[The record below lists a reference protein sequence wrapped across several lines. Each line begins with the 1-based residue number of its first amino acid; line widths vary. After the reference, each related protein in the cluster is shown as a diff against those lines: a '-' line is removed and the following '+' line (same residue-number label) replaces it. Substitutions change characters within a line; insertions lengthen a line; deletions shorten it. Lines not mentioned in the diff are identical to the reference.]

1 MADLQTAGKTATEE
15 KDSIS
20 AIRDLL
26 ENARATG
33 RTKLAEYEAKQV
45 LSLAGL
51 GTPRESLAASEDQ
64 AVACAERI
72 GFPVA
77 LKVSSPDI
85 LHKSDSGGVK
95 LNLNDAASVR
105 NAYRDITAAVQ
116 NAHPNAR
123 IDGVLVQEMIG
134 AGVETILG
142 VANRPPFGPVVA
154 FGLGGVFVEVLKD
167 ITFRLAP
174 VDEAVAAEMLAD
186 IQGARMLDGYRGLP
200 VANKPAL
207 CKAITLLSTLAVEL
221 SREIEELDI
230 NPLVVRA
237 DCAIAVD
244 ALITLKAVADQR
256 QIPQPE
262 KRGDM
267 RAVLEPRSIAVI
279 GASTD
284 PSKTGHVL
292 FKNIVTNGFPGKV
305 YPINPNASEVLG
317 IKAYPSVLAVPDEI
331 DLVFFLLPGKFI
343 PTLFEDCEK
352 KGVKAAC
359 IISAGFAE
367 VGEEGAKRQKVLA
380 DLIQSTGVRCLGPN
394 GIGFINKDQKLIASF
409 ILFDS
414 WEDGSIALA
423 GQSGIFAGAVAD
435 QLMKRTVQR
444 IGIGKSVIFGNKIDL
459 DESDFLEWAS
469 KDKNTR
475 IVVLHLEGMNDP
487 RRFLS
492 LANRVKRDKPIIV
505 LKPGRTSAGAKASAS
520 HTGSLAVD
528 DTLVDHAF
536 RQYGVTRAY
545 DLEECVEFMKAF
557 QYQPLPK
564 GNRIGVVT
572 FSGANGVM
580 VSDELSQ
587 GGFVLADFEPASC
600 ERIKKFL
607 PEWQPV
613 TNPLDLWAA
622 LGAGNRLTHEEGLL
636 SVVNDNN
643 VDAVVVILLGLAN
656 ADFEGIREVF
666 ANAMQQQPEKPI
678 YVVILGGEVKQ
689 RWTKELDG
697 LHVPIFETT
706 SIAVKALT
714 AARRYA
720 IDRVIVRPDPLLPP
734 DNKRVTEH
742 PAGRS

>member
-1 MADLQTAGKTATEE
+1 MTELLTAGNTPTLGKESVSAVRSLFE
-15 KDSIS
+15 KV
-20 AIRDLL
+20 
-26 ENARATG
+26 RATG
-33 RTKLAEYEAKQV
+33 RTTLAEYEAKQV

-51 GTPRESLAASEDQ
+51 GTTRESLAAHEDQ

-72 GFPVA
+72 GFPVV

-85 LHKSDSGGVK
+85 LHKSDAGGVK
-95 LNLNDAASVR
+95 LNLADAASVR
-105 NAYRDITAAVQ
+105 RAYRDIMTAAK
-116 NAHPNAR
+116 NAGPKAR

-167 ITFRLAP
+167 VTFRLAP
-174 VDEAVAAEMLAD
+174 VDEAVASEMLTD

-200 VANKPAL
+200 AANKPIL
-207 CKAITLLSTLAVEL
+207 CRAIALLSQLAVEL
-221 SREIEELDI
+221 STEIAELDI
-230 NPLVVRA
+230 NPLVVSA
-237 DCAIAVD
+237 DSAIAVD
-244 ALITLKAVADQR
+244 ALITLKAVADQPPP
-256 QIPQPE
+256 QQPE

-267 RAVLEPRSIAVI
+267 TTVLEPRSIAVI

-317 IKAYPSVLAVPDEI
+317 VKAYPNVLAVPDEI
-331 DLVFFLLPGKFI
+331 DLVFFLLPGKFVS
-343 PTLFEDCEK
+343 TLFTDCEK

-367 VGEEGAKRQKVLA
+367 VGEEGAKRQQVLA
-380 DLIQSTGVRCLGPN
+380 DLVQSTGVRCLGPN

-409 ILFDS
+409 ILFDN

-469 KDKNTR
+469 KDENTR
-475 IVVLHLEGMNDP
+475 IVALHLEGMSDP

-505 LKPGRTSAGAKASAS
+505 LRPGRTSAGARASAS
-520 HTGSLAVD
+520 HTGSLALD

-536 RQYGVTRAY
+536 RQYGVIRAD
-545 DLEECVEFMKAF
+545 DLEEYLEFMKAF

-580 VSDELSQ
+580 VSDELWE
-587 GGFVLADFEPASC
+587 GGFVLAEFAPASR
-600 ERIKKFL
+600 ERMKKFL

-636 SVVNDNN
+636 SVVNDPH

-666 ANAMQQQPEKPI
+666 ANAIQQQPGKPI
-678 YVVILGGEVKQ
+678 YVVILGGDVKQ
-689 RWTKELDG
+689 RWMKEMDG

-706 SIAVKALT
+706 RIAVKALA

-720 IDRVIVRPDPLLPP
+720 VDREIVRPDPLLPSP
-734 DNKRVTEH
+734 DARVTEH
-742 PAGRS
+742 AARSK